1 MNNNAKLTKY
11 VKAAG
16 CAAKLGPG
24 DLTEAIGGLHC
35 SHEKILVGMDTSD
48 DASVYWLDDER
59 SLVQTVDIITP
70 VVDDPYMYGQ
80 IAAANSLSDVFA
92 MGGEVATALNIVG
105 FDGCHQPR
113 AILKEILAGGQ
124 NKVQECGGVIIGGHT
139 IEAPEMTYGLSVT
152 GFVHPQRIYRNNT
165 ARVGDML
172 VITKPLGMGIL
183 TTAIK
188 ADMLENSVIEKVA
201 DILAQL
207 NYKASQIMKL
217 YDVSA
222 CTDVTGFGLLGH
234 AFEMSA
240 NRVTIAFDIN
250 AIPVLQEARVM
261 ADMGIIPAGAYTNKA
276 YLNDKLK
283 ANNPHKDEM
292 ILYDAQTSGGL
303 LIAVSPKDALAL
315 TQHLKNEGM
324 EYSAIIAEV
333 LALEEKPLRYT
344 F

>member
-1 MNNNAKLTKY
+1 MNNHAKLTKY

-35 SHEKILVGMDTSD
+35 SHEKVLVGMDTSD

-59 SLVQTVDIITP
+59 ALVQTVDIITP

-92 MGGEVATALNIVG
+92 MGGEVATAMNIVG

-113 AILKEILAGGQ
+113 SILKEILAGGQ
-124 NKVQECGGVIIGGHT
+124 SKVKECGGIIIGGHT

-152 GFVHPQRIYRNNT
+152 GFVHPGKIYRNNT
-165 ARVGDML
+165 LRVGDVL
-172 VITKPLGMGIL
+172 VLTKPLGMGIL

-222 CTDVTGFGLLGH
+222 CTDVTGFGLFGH
-234 AFEMSA
+234 AYEMSF
-240 NRVTIAFDIN
+240 NQMTIAFDMQN
-250 AIPVLQEARVM
+250 IPILEEAK
-261 ADMGIIPAGAYTNKA
+261 ALANMGIIPAGAYSNKA
-276 YLNDKLK
+276 YLSDKVEVK
-283 ANNPHKDEM
+283 MTHQDEIM
-292 ILYDAQTSGGL
+292 LYDAQTSGGL
-303 LIAVSPKDALAL
+303 LIAVSPKDALKL
-315 TQHLKNEGM
+315 VQHLHNEGLT
-324 EYSAIIAEV
+324 YSGIIAEV
-333 LALEEKPLRYT
+333 LPFVGKPLRYH